1 MSDQNQTT
9 AVPFRWIEVES
20 IDEMHEFYISRLPAI
35 REAAKRCGYAI
46 GLHGSLRRDMDLIA
60 VPWVDE
66 HTDADTL
73 ARAIHRAACG
83 LESASYQWGPKPAG
97 RIAASFP
104 ICWTAD
110 SMGHDT
116 PNLGNID
123 LSVVVHERNNS
134 HG

>member
-1 MSDQNQTT
+1 MPTEPRS
-9 AVPFRWIEVES
+9 AEPFCWVEVRSIE
-20 IDEMHEFYISRLPAI
+20 EMQGFYLSRLGAI
-35 REAAKRCGYAI
+35 RDAAKGCGYAV
-46 GLHGSLRRDMDLIA
+46 GVHGSLRRDLDLIA

-97 RIAASFP
+97 RVAASFP

-116 PNLGNID
+116 PNLGHID
-123 LSVVVHERNNS
+123 LSVVIPEKANA
-134 HG
+134 